1 MRVRVAGFH
10 AAVPRAGEGEMDGVD
25 AGGLDDASFFG
36 DVAIEDSEATI
47 LTEGVGEVG
56 DDQKR
61 AR

>member
-1 MRVRVAGFH
+1 MKVRWTASTP
-10 AAVPRAGEGEMDGVD
+10 A